1 MSQKSYAALLTREI
15 QKINKEILIKMIN
28 IWFFLKIYFAK
39 VLTLFY
45 KSIMIY
51 IIYWLIDFVNWYF
64 DFNRFAF

>member
-45 KSIMIY
+45 MLIMIY
-51 IIYWLIDFVNWYF
+51 VIYWVIDSVN
-64 DFNRFAF
+64 